1 MYSSQ
6 ENRGLGKKKGD
17 RNEKKDRRE
26 DSSNRQRLSDSCD
39 NRTASG

>member
-6 ENRGLGKKKGD
+6 ENRELGEKKGD

-39 NRTASG
+39 SHAASG